1 MVNCGILDCK
11 AKVSEKDKSTGK
23 SSTNPVGFVKTPKTQ
38 FNRKKQNVQLIK
50 KIIFQVCIRFSVNIE
65 YIKYNQIH
73 LKGKKT
79 CLIAIRLWI
88 K

>member
-38 FNRKKQNVQLIK
+38 FN
-50 KIIFQVCIRFSVNIE
+50 
-65 YIKYNQIH
+65 
-73 LKGKKT
+73 GKKAK
-79 CLIAIRLWI
+79 CPADQKVNLSSLYRI
-88 K
+88 